1 MRNMNPKMV
10 RLLHEGF
17 SISTLENLT
26 EGQLNLL
33 YEKTKKV
40 KKEPK
45 EQVAVTAMKYNLGD
59 KTQKDKF
66 LDATKNVT
74 DKNKVNF
81 DPTTDTAT
89 VAETELQEKSKSRQ
103 QQKIMGL
110 ALSVKRGDTPKS
122 KVSKSVK
129 DMANKMSEKDLED
142 FASTKHKG
150 LPKKVKSKETVK
162 KLEENIL
169 KLIED
174 YLPPHTTKGE
184 LLRTIKSIKR

>member
-1 MRNMNPKMV
+1 M
-10 RLLHEGF
+10 
-17 SISTLENLT
+17 
-26 EGQLNLL
+26 L

-45 EQVAVTAMKYNLGD
+45 EAIT
-59 KTQKDKF
+59 T
-66 LDATKNVT
+66 
-74 DKNKVNF
+74 
-81 DPTTDTAT
+81 TTDTKKVTSYTDDDAKKGVSVNNGVVKPVT
-89 VAETELQEKSKSRQ
+89 GGFEVIETEVTERSKSTQ

-110 ALSVKRGDTPKS
+110 ALSVKRGDTSKS

>member
-1 MRNMNPKMV
+1 MKNMNPKMV

>member
-1 MRNMNPKMV
+1 MKNMNPKMV

-45 EQVAVTAMKYNLGD
+45 EQVAVTSMKYNLGD

>member
-1 MRNMNPKMV
+1 MKNMNPKMV

-45 EQVAVTAMKYNLGD
+45 EQVAVTAMKYDLG
-59 KTQKDKF
+59 KKEQKDKF

-89 VAETELQEKSKSRQ
+89 VGETELQEKSKSTQ

-110 ALSVKRGDTPKS
+110 ALSVKRGDTSKS

>member
-1 MRNMNPKMV
+1 MKHIDYKIET
-10 RLLHEGF
+10 LLREGF
-17 SISTLENLT
+17 SMKTITSFNKN
-26 EGQLNLL
+26 QINLL
-33 YEKTKKV
+33 YEKV

-45 EQVAVTAMKYNLGD
+45 EAIT
-59 KTQKDKF
+59 T
-66 LDATKNVT
+66 
-74 DKNKVNF
+74 
-81 DPTTDTAT
+81 TTDTKKVTSYTDDDAKKGVSVNNGVVKPVT
-89 VAETELQEKSKSRQ
+89 GGFEVIETEVTERSKSTQ

-110 ALSVKRGDTPKS
+110 ALSVKRGDTSKS

-150 LPKKVKSKETVK
+150 LPKKVKSKENVK

>member
-1 MRNMNPKMV
+1 MRHINTKIAT
-10 RLLHEGF
+10 LLHEGF
-17 SISTLENLT
+17 SISTLESLNET
-26 EGQLNLL
+26 QINLL
-33 YEKTKKV
+33 YEKAKKV

-45 EQVAVTAMKYNLGD
+45 EEVTKTIKQYNLGNKED
-59 KTQKDKF
+59 KDKF
-66 LDATKNVT
+66 LDASKAVT

-81 DPTTDTAT
+81 DPKNDTASIG
-89 VAETELQEKSKSRQ
+89 ETELQEKSKSKQ

-129 DMANKMSEKDLED
+129 DMSNKMSEKDLED

-150 LPKKVKSKETVK
+150 LPKKVESKDSVK
-162 KLEENIL
+162 KLEEGIM

-174 YLPPHTTKGE
+174 HLPPHTTKGE
-184 LLRTIKSIKR
+184 LIYAIRRHKR

>member
-59 KTQKDKF
+59 KTQKEKF

-89 VAETELQEKSKSRQ
+89 VSETELQEKAKSTQ

-110 ALSVKRGDTPKS
+110 ALSVKRGDTSKS

>member
-1 MRNMNPKMV
+1 MKNMNPKMV

-89 VAETELQEKSKSRQ
+89 VSETELQEKAKSTQ

-110 ALSVKRGDTPKS
+110 ALSVKRGDTSKS

-129 DMANKMSEKDLED
+129 DMASKMSEKDLED

>member
-1 MRNMNPKMV
+1 MNPKMV

-89 VAETELQEKSKSRQ
+89 VSETELQEKAKSTQ

-110 ALSVKRGDTPKS
+110 ALSVKRGDTSKS

-129 DMANKMSEKDLED
+129 DMASKMSEKDLED